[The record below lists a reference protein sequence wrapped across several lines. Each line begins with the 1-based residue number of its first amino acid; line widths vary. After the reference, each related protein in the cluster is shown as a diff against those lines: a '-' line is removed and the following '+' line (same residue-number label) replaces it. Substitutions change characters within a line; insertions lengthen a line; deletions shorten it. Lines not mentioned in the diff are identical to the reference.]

1 MCIAVWPAFS
11 SAFDTFNCT
20 SLGDTCVTRT
30 ASACVQMP
38 TKQEWAKRTRS
49 AVCVCVCVCV
59 CVFQIETAV
68 PLAQTQTGGET
79 GAKTYNLASKEH
91 VLKSMCSKRASAHT
105 FNNLALANIAEE
117 ELRRPLVRCQLIP
130 HLLQS
135 LCTRTPHVTTIHEH
149 QYLSSIYAYVYLS
162 IHLSIYILCVC
173 IYIRTDIR
181 TYTYMLGGLLLF
193 LLPHTH

>member
-1 MCIAVWPAFS
+1 MC
-11 SAFDTFNCT
+11 T
-20 SLGDTCVTRT
+20 
-30 ASACVQMP
+30 
-38 TKQEWAKRTRS
+38 
-49 AVCVCVCVCV
+49 
-59 CVFQIETAV
+59 
-68 PLAQTQTGGET
+68 
-79 GAKTYNLASKEH
+79 
-91 VLKSMCSKRASAHT
+91 KRASAHT

-135 LCTRTPHVTTIHEH
+135 LCTRTPHVTTIYEH
-149 QYLSSIYAYVYLS
+149 PYLSSIYAYVYLS

-193 LLPHTH
+193 LLPHTHRRKFSTHAHTRTYTYTLASKSNASPLHAFVVCSLYCLFQLCG